1 MGLKVARVEFV
12 VTVALTTVCVRI
24 ENESK
29 MLFQIRKKSKTI
41 ILN

>member
-24 ENESK
+24 ENEAKCFSK
-29 MLFQIRKKSKTI
+29 
-41 ILN
+41 